1 MKENL
6 DEKVEYP
13 IPGLLYQHYKGG
25 VYEFL
30 FMAGQTETGEN
41 LVIYKSITFGAYH
54 ARPLESWNGTSVSG
68 QKRFAPFK
76 KD

>member
-30 FMAGQTETGEN
+30 FMAKESETGED

-54 ARPLESWNGTSVSG
+54 ARSLESWNGTSISG
-68 QKRFAPFK
+68 RKRFAPFK

>member
-1 MKENL
+1 MEDL

-30 FMAGQTETGEN
+30 FMAKHWEN
-41 LVIYKSITFGAYH
+41 GGDLVIYKSITFGAYH